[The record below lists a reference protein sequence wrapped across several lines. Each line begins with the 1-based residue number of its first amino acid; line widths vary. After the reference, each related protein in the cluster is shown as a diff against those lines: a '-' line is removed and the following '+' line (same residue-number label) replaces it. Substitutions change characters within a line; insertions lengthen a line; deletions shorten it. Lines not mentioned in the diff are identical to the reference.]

1 MVLSRLKVEAIIVSV
16 VVSCSVGVVVD
27 MVGANVTLDPPP
39 VATTFFFLM
48 TRFLIRGSTVPS
60 C

>member
-1 MVLSRLKVEAIIVSV
+1 MVLSSLKVEAMIVSV
-16 VVSCSVGVVVD
+16 VVSCSVGVAVD
-27 MVGANVTLDPPP
+27 MVGASVTLAPPLG
-39 VATTFFFLM
+39 ATFFFLM